1 MEIWLTKNEVRDEVL
16 NAKLKRVFSE
26 YKKKKCSVVV
36 YQSGTRNLTD
46 GMEMLLRINREKI
59 AQESVQG
66 AVV

>member
-1 MEIWLTKNEVRDEVL
+1 MEIWLTKNETRDEAL

-26 YKKKKCSVVV
+26 YKKKKYSVVV

-66 AVV
+66 TVV

>member
-1 MEIWLTKNEVRDEVL
+1 MEIWLTKNETRDEAL

-26 YKKKKCSVVV
+26 YKKKKYSVVV

>member
-26 YKKKKCSVVV
+26 YKKKKYSVVV
-36 YQSGTRNLTD
+36 YQSGVRNLTD

-59 AQESVQG
+59 AQESAQG

>member
-16 NAKLKRVFSE
+16 LTKLKRVFSK
-26 YKKKKCSVVV
+26 YKKKKYSVVV

>member
-16 NAKLKRVFSE
+16 LTKLKRVFSK
-26 YKKKKCSVVV
+26 YKKKKYSVVV

-46 GMEMLLRINREKI
+46 GIEMLLRINREKI

-66 AVV
+66 TVV